1 MPPSSIAAQFN
12 FISYK
17 IDSVTVKMNPK
28 ITYLLDNKPLMPQ
41 GINLSIKLRNTE
53 KFDINGSIHYVG
65 GLSTQVTIHD
75 EENQEEMLSGE
86 FGISG
91 IFAPVGDMEKSVEE
105 NFARINLPALLMPYI
120 RAAIT
125 NILSQA
131 GFGTVLF
138 PLINV
143 YELTKKQNFPL
154 IDHTAE

>member
-1 MPPSSIAAQFN
+1 
-12 FISYK
+12 
-17 IDSVTVKMNPK
+17 MNPK
-28 ITYLLDNKPLMPQ
+28 IAYLFDNKPLMPQ
-41 GINLSIKLRNTE
+41 NINLSIKLRNTE

-65 GLSTQVTIHD
+65 GLSIQVIIHD
-75 EENQEEMLSGE
+75 EENQEEMLNGE

-105 NFARINLPALLMPYI
+105 SFARINLPALLMPYI

-138 PLINV
+138 PLVNV
-143 YELTKKQNFPL
+143 YELAKKQNFPL
-154 IDHTAE
+154 IDNTEK